1 MKSIYVHKNI
11 VVNSP
16 RMLSFIRILINKK
29 SEFLIIYRIIY
40 NPSEFASVFFEANEL
55 EIEVEK
61 FTFKVLIHKRAIN
74 ELGMLRTDKFSDK
87 FNFVSFQKLLTVFLF
102 LPRSYF
108 QPQISLLS
116 YLVWIS
122 ERSISTQIF
131 NIFKLNSCLFV
142 ITKSIHRHR
151 EREHGR
157 IFLCHRAYKP
167 TCVCHLYNVLS
178 LWQNQM
184 KEDQTL
190 NRMIYL
196 HFHYRDTLRHQKI

>member
-108 QPQISLLS
+108 
-116 YLVWIS
+116 
-122 ERSISTQIF
+122 
-131 NIFKLNSCLFV
+131 
-142 ITKSIHRHR
+142 
-151 EREHGR
+151 
-157 IFLCHRAYKP
+157 
-167 TCVCHLYNVLS
+167 
-178 LWQNQM
+178 
-184 KEDQTL
+184 
-190 NRMIYL
+190 
-196 HFHYRDTLRHQKI
+196 